1 MKQPDTASICS
12 NLDSSYSKKI
22 FKSNP
27 SKHNL
32 CEKRIKRSVIR
43 LNYEKIAQNL
53 LDAINDLG
61 SELDVN
67 MHVCVLLSNGTKEFG
82 VVVEISSICI
92 QPKLR
97 HEVFIRLHGYYFTN
111 QIEALYSHHTNNTKT
126 VSKRNVAHLEVFIFL
141 GLKSGG
147 VVKIYNLNLSNRM

>member
-82 VVVEISSICI
+82 VVVEISSRAFVAVRFADGRELTVL
-92 QPKLR
+92 KLSCKPSAR
-97 HEVFIRLHGYYFTN
+97 HIL
-111 QIEALYSHHTNNTKT
+111 
-126 VSKRNVAHLEVFIFL
+126 LERFKL
-141 GLKSGG
+141 
-147 VVKIYNLNLSNRM
+147 